1 MHTDTD
7 TQQVLERQVREWT
20 QELTRLAGLIAAAK
34 GVPSAIVML
43 TPRDPDYAD
52 VAPEL
57 ITEDA
62 LQVHRDG
69 WPTGFDVEILN
80 QTA

>member
-1 MHTDTD
+1 MHTSTD
-7 TQQVLERQVREWT
+7 TQQILDRQVREWT
-20 QELTRLAGLIAAAK
+20 QELKRLAGMIAAAK
-34 GVPSAIVML
+34 GIPSAIVML
-43 TPRDPDYAD
+43 TPRDADYAD